1 MRRSIAF
8 LLSFLLCALFLAS
21 CNSGDAK
28 KEEKQ
33 ELKTYKVTAQEV
45 QFYVEATGSVQ
56 PDLGGSSKII
66 SHLPGTVAQILVK
79 IGEKVKKGSPLIIV
93 KSPEATDAYSSYLAS
108 VAQLKQTER
117 IYNLNKEL
125 FEVGAVTKN
134 DLLNSESSFRQM
146 TAVSAGLRKKLNLYG
161 CGISANN
168 DATRDSCADTVTIRA
183 SIPGFVADVQA
194 HVGDKID
201 AATPLMIIA
210 DPQNI
215 VIVANIYDSDI
226 PKIKKN
232 SNVTFYVDIFE
243 NTAFKGLVNY
253 VSDVSDTESKTVKTF
268 IKIMDKK
275 DVFKQNMFL
284 KLKIEEGKKRLP
296 LIPQS
301 AMIYKDGNFYVYQ
314 PEKDGKHGLK
324 LVKPVKEFPGKYMAV
339 EGINEGETIILS
351 AIELEK
357 P

>member
-1 MRRSIAF
+1 MRRSVYSLVLF
-8 LLSFLLCALFLAS
+8 LLSALLLLS
-21 CNSGDAK
+21 CHAKEK
-28 KEEKQ
+28 KEEKN

-56 PDLGGSSKII
+56 PDLGGASKII
-66 SHLPGTVAQILVK
+66 SHVPGTVAQIVVK
-79 IGEKVKKGSPLIIV
+79 PGERVKKGSPLLVI
-93 KSPEATDAYSSYLAS
+93 KSPDATDAYAAYLSS
-108 VAQLKQTER
+108 VAQLKQSER

-134 DLLNSESSFRQM
+134 DLLNSEATYRQM
-146 TAVSAGLRKKLNLYG
+146 EAVSAGLRKKLNLYG
-161 CGISANN
+161 CGISAGS
-168 DATRDSCADTVTIRA
+168 DVRRDSCSDTVTLRA
-183 SIPGFVADVQA
+183 SIPGFVADIQA
-194 HVGDKID
+194 HVGDKVD
-201 AATPLMIIA
+201 TSTGLMTIA

-215 VIVANIYDSDI
+215 IIVANIYDSDV

-243 NTAFKGLVNY
+243 NTPFKGIVSY

-268 IKIMDKK
+268 IKILDRK

-284 KLKIEEGKKRLP
+284 KLKIEESKKKLP

-301 AMIYKDGNFYVYQ
+301 AMLYKDGNFYVYQ
-314 PEKDGKHGLK
+314 PDKDGRNILK
-324 LVKPVKEFPGKYMAV
+324 QVKPIKEFPGKYMAV
-339 EGINEGETIILS
+339 EGINEGEIIVVS

-357 P
+357 T